1 MESHDVVRVATG
13 SLVEVELWQAA
24 LSEAGIES
32 RVVGDDLS
40 AGLGTMLSAP
50 IELWVKQEDVAK
62 AEGAIRYSQERHEE
76 RTRHPNPE
84 SEHVPDP
91 PTVHPKRTHPNPF

>member
-1 MESHDVVRVATG
+1 MESSDVVRVASG

-24 LSEAGIES
+24 LTDAGVES

-40 AGLGTMLSAP
+40 AGLGTALPAP
-50 IELWVKQEDVAK
+50 IELWVKQEDLARAVA
-62 AEGAIRYSQERHEE
+62 ALRYAQEQHEQ
-76 RTRHPNPE
+76 RTKHPNPE
-84 SEHVPDP
+84 SEKVPHP